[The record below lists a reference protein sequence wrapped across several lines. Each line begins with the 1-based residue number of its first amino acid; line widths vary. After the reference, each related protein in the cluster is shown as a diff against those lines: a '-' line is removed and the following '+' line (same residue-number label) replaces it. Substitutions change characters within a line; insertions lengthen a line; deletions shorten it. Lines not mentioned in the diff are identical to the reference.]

1 MDNCTLITIIIS
13 IAALFVAILT
23 LIVTIA
29 TLRFTVKNS
38 KGYLH
43 KEIDRKTEQIRQ
55 IEHTEVLKYG
65 HNGRFPYVITA
76 EDEKKAR
83 LHDEISELE
92 RKL

>member
-1 MDNCTLITIIIS
+1 MDNGTLITIIIS
-13 IAALFVAILT
+13 VAALFVAVLT

-55 IEHTEVLKYG
+55 IEHNEVLKYG
-65 HNGRFPYVITA
+65 FNGRCPRVITP
-76 EDEKKAR
+76 EDEKKER
-83 LHDEISELE
+83 LQNEISELE

>member
-1 MDNCTLITIIIS
+1 MDNGTLITIIIS
-13 IAALFVAILT
+13 VAALFVAILT

-55 IEHTEVLKYG
+55 IEHNEVLKYRL
-65 HNGRFPYVITA
+65 NGRFPRVITP
-76 EDEKKAR
+76 EDEKQER
-83 LHDEISELE
+83 LQNEISELE

>member
-1 MDNCTLITIIIS
+1 MDNVTFITIIIS
-13 IAALFVAILT
+13 VAALLVAVLT

-43 KEIDRKTEQIRQ
+43 KEIDRKIEQIRQ
-55 IEHTEVLKYG
+55 IEHNEVLKYG

-83 LHDEISELE
+83 LQDEISKLE

>member
-1 MDNCTLITIIIS
+1 MDNGTLITIIIS
-13 IAALFVAILT
+13 VAALFVAILT

-55 IEHTEVLKYG
+55 IEHNEVLKYG
-65 HNGRFPYVITA
+65 LNGRSLA
-76 EDEKKAR
+76 
-83 LHDEISELE
+83 
-92 RKL
+92 